1 MELFW
6 IFAVLGL
13 GTFLPRYLPL
23 ALWGERELPLVIRK
37 ILVYVPVAIL
47 TAIFVPE
54 VVMPEGRLFLHW
66 SNAYLVGGLATM
78 AVMML
83 SKRLL
88 LSSAIGIVAF
98 ALMRHF
104 S

>member
-1 MELFW
+1 MKQQSSAWAWVPSVSFGQG
-6 IFAVLGL
+6 V
-13 GTFLPRYLPL
+13 P
-23 ALWGERELPLVIRK
+23 
-37 ILVYVPVAIL
+37 YV
-47 TAIFVPE
+47 
-54 VVMPEGRLFLHW
+54 
-66 SNAYLVGGLATM
+66 